1 MKSELT
7 NKSKKRKR
15 GQLGMTLLEIIIAF
29 MVLSLAIVGTMSL
42 IVVVASHNE
51 ARAESNMA
59 YKACQ
64 DILERLLSMDYAT
77 MTLQNGV
84 TFAVT
89 KINATQNIGSIVI
102 TNVNPA
108 NLNDANASNDTTGA
122 GAGQMCLVEV
132 RVQTMTVGRKP
143 INVSISTWR
152 ANK

>member
-1 MKSELT
+1 MKTAE
-7 NKSKKRKR
+7 KRKR
-15 GQLGMTLLEIIIAF
+15 AGRSRLGMTLLEIVIAF
-29 MVLSLAIVGTMSL
+29 MVLALAIVGTMSL

-77 MTLQNGV
+77 MSLQNGV

-89 KINATQNIGSIVI
+89 KINATQNIGTITI

-108 NLNDANASNDTTGA
+108 NLGDANAGNDTTGA
-122 GAGQMCLVEV
+122 GAGNMCLVEV
-132 RVQTMTVGRKP
+132 RVQTTTVGRKP

>member
-1 MKSELT
+1 MKT
-7 NKSKKRKR
+7 GMQKRKR
-15 GQLGMTLLEIIIAF
+15 SQAGMTLLEIVIAF
-29 MVLSLAIVGTMSL
+29 MVLAIAIVGTMSL
-42 IVVVASHNE
+42 IIVVASHNE

-77 MTLQNGV
+77 MTAQNGV

-89 KINATQNIGSIVI
+89 KINPTQNIGSIVI

-108 NLNDANASNDTTGA
+108 NLDDANAGNDTTGGVA
-122 GAGQMCLVEV
+122 NQMCLVEV
-132 RVQTMTVGRKP
+132 RVQTATVGLKP
-143 INVSISTWR
+143 INVTIGTWR

>member
-1 MKSELT
+1 M
-7 NKSKKRKR
+7 KKRGKR
-15 GQLGMTLLEIIIAF
+15 SQAGMTLLEIVIAF
-29 MVLSLAIVGTMSL
+29 MVLAIAIVGTMSL
-42 IVVVASHNE
+42 IIVVASHNE

-77 MTLQNGV
+77 MTAQNGV

-89 KINATQNIGSIVI
+89 KINPTQNIGSIVI

-108 NLNDANASNDTTGA
+108 NLDDANAGNDTTGGVA
-122 GAGQMCLVEV
+122 NQMCLVEV
-132 RVQTMTVGRKP
+132 RVQTTTVGLKP
-143 INVSISTWR
+143 INVTIGTWR